1 MSGALVSIRR
11 MEPGEEEQV
20 CRLVLQVFN
29 DFVAQLY
36 DMEGVEEFTRYLDAN
51 LMAKRVQSN
60 HFILI
65 VEANKK
71 MIGTIEMRNFN
82 HISLLFVSHEKQH
95 QGVGRQLVREA
106 LRIARRH
113 EPDLSEVDVHSSP
126 NAVDAYKKFGFH
138 TAGPETLENGIIFIP
153 MKMRI
158 KNAGNS

>member
-1 MSGALVSIRR
+1 MPEVFVSIRR
-11 MEPGEEEQV
+11 MEPGEEQQV
-20 CRLVLQVFN
+20 CHLVLQVFN

-36 DMEGVEEFTRYLDAN
+36 DIEGVEEFTRYLDAN

-65 VEANKK
+65 AEENKK

-82 HISLLFVSHEKQH
+82 HISLLFVSREKQH

-138 TAGPETLENGIIFIP
+138 TAGAEKLENGISFIQ
-153 MKMRI
+153 MKMPI
-158 KNAGNS
+158 KNAGNG